1 MKSSG
6 TKGGISR
13 ESPQFLIMSLTQAP
27 PLNVA
32 REMLSDLNKKE
43 TAEQKRNSLQEPFY
57 SIICRP
63 GAKKKEKAAGKRYTN
78 NVKYI

>member
-1 MKSSG
+1 
-6 TKGGISR
+6 
-13 ESPQFLIMSLTQAP
+13 MSLTQAP

-43 TAEQKRNSLQEPFY
+43 TAEQKRNSLQEPFH
-57 SIICRP
+57 SIICGP
-63 GAKKKEKAAGKRYTN
+63 GAKKKEEKAAGKRYTN

>member
-1 MKSSG
+1 
-6 TKGGISR
+6 
-13 ESPQFLIMSLTQAP
+13 MSLTQAP

-43 TAEQKRNSLQEPFY
+43 TAEQKRNSLQEPFH

>member
-27 PLNVA
+27 PLSVA

-43 TAEQKRNSLQEPFY
+43 TAEQKRSPCKSLSTLLY
-57 SIICRP
+57 P
-63 GAKKKEKAAGKRYTN
+63 GRVQKKEKAPGRRYTN
-78 NVKYI
+78 SVKYV

>member
-1 MKSSG
+1 
-6 TKGGISR
+6 
-13 ESPQFLIMSLTQAP
+13 
-27 PLNVA
+27 
-32 REMLSDLNKKE
+32 MLSDLNKKE
-43 TAEQKRNSLQEPFY
+43 TAEQKRNSLQEPFH